1 MPNKKMKEGVI
12 MDPTET
18 NEPQKKDILSFLEA
32 GKMKEEADHYSS
44 HYLCFASDRDAGRFT
59 CYSRK

>member
-1 MPNKKMKEGVI
+1 

-18 NEPQKKDILSFLEA
+18 NEQQKKDILSFIEA